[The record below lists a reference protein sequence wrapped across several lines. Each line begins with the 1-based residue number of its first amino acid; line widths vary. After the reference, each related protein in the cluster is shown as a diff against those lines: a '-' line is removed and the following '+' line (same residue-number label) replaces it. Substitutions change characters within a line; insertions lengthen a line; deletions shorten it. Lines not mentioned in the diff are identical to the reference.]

1 MILRLPIGLVGSN
14 TYLVYDEENGDGVIV
29 DPGGETQP
37 LLDEIGQRRVRVRY
51 ILNTH
56 GHFDHIAANAA
67 VKAQFDVPLGLHPA
81 DQELLLHG
89 GGAAL
94 FGLNYVPSPPPDLEL
109 VEGLR
114 LEIGALHLQVLHTPG
129 HTPGSVCL
137 YIPEESAL
145 LTGDTLF
152 ASGVGRTDLPGGD
165 ARQLTESL
173 RRLLAL
179 PPETTVYSGHGSST
193 TLSAERRHNPWL
205 RRLSPLSSA

>member
-1 MILRLPIGLVGSN
+1 MVERIVVGTLQTNCYIYSADQK
-14 TYLVYDEENGDGVIV
+14 TCTII
-29 DPGGETQP
+29 DPGGDVERIAMHLEAFGVVP
-37 LLDEIGQRRVRVRY
+37 RFVVL
-51 ILNTH
+51 TH

-81 DQELLLHG
+81 DRELLLHG
-89 GGAAL
+89 GGATL
-94 FGLNYVPSPPPDLEL
+94 FGLNYVPSPPPDLDLIGGLTL
-109 VEGLR
+109 VVGLLR
-114 LEIGALHLQVLHTPG
+114 LQVLHTPG

-152 ASGVGRTDLPGGD
+152 AGGVGRTDLPGGN

-173 RRLLAL
+173 RRLLTL
-179 PPETTVYSGHGSST
+179 PPETTVYSGHGSAS

-205 RRLSPLSSA
+205 RRLSPL